1 MINYASKL
9 QFLANGVCVKAQR
22 SRADQNLE
30 WADVPYILS
39 VCEAGSLAGAARIM
53 GVNHSTV
60 FRRIE
65 AVEARLGVRLFE
77 RLARGYVMTPAGE
90 RFYERAI
97 LLCDGMDQIER
108 ELGGQDLRLEGPLT
122 VTTTDSL
129 IHCLAPVFATFQA
142 EHPDV
147 ELRLLSDVRALD
159 LMQRDADI
167 ALRPTSTPPEH
178 WVGRKLATLSFATYA
193 HRVYWG
199 TVKKLP
205 PEDHRWIMLADDL
218 NQSPMSKITVDR
230 KHQDSKVTVLNT
242 MMGVFD
248 LVLSGFGIGAMPCY
262 LGEKHPELV
271 RISDTERGA
280 NWHLWLLAH
289 PDVRRSA
296 RVNAFYEF
304 ATKRVTDELFERS
317 NRD

>member
-1 MINYASKL
+1 M
-9 QFLANGVCVKAQR
+9 KAQR

-30 WADVPYILS
+30 WADMPFLLS

-97 LLCDGMDQIER
+97 LLCEGMDQIER

-129 IHCLAPVFATFQA
+129 LHCLAPVFSAFQ
-142 EHPDV
+142 EKHRDV

-159 LMQRDADI
+159 LIQRDADI
-167 ALRPTSTPPEH
+167 ALRPTGNPPEH
-178 WVGRKLATLSFATYA
+178 WIGRQLAPLTFATYA
-193 HRVYWG
+193 HRDYWDSA
-199 TVKKLP
+199 KELP
-205 PEDHRWIMLADDL
+205 PEDHRWIMLGDDL
-218 NQSPMSKITVDR
+218 NQSPMSRISMR
-230 KHQDSKVTVLNT
+230 CKHEEAKATVLNT
-242 MMGVFD
+242 MMSVFNM
-248 LVLSGFGIGAMPCY
+248 VQSGFGIAAMPCY
-262 LGEKHPELV
+262 LGETHSNLI
-271 RISDTERGA
+271 RIHDPDESA

-304 ATKRVTDELFERS
+304 ASTNITDELLGMPS
-317 NRD
+317 D